1 MRKKLIDEG
10 YFFRSHSDT
19 EVLLKSYIE
28 WGTNCVD
35 YLNGIFAF
43 AVWDKKNCSLFMA
56 RDRLGVKPLF
66 YTRRGKNIIF
76 ASEIK
81 ALLEHPQV
89 FPIIDDVGLMQI
101 FGLGP
106 ARPSNSGIFKDILE
120 LPPAHYLYITSEYTT
135 MHEYWKL
142 QSKPHEDNVS
152 QTLSHIRNLFEITV
166 KNQLIADVP
175 VCTFLSGG
183 LDSTAISSV
192 ASSFYKKNGKELHTY
207 SIDYE
212 DNDKFFERSVF
223 QPDADSEWIDYASNA
238 IGSIHH
244 NIIINNNDVVAALK
258 DSARANDYPGMAD
271 VDSSLLLFCKEVRK
285 DAVVALSGECA
296 DEIFGGYPW
305 FSRPDM
311 IEANTFP
318 WSQALDERYD
328 LLHRDFKH
336 LKLIEY
342 VQSEY
347 YDTLKCVPRLKG
359 EDSYSNRMR
368 EISYLNLKWF
378 MVTLLSR
385 KDRMSMANSLEVRVP
400 FADHE
405 IVEYAWNI
413 PIDIK
418 YLESRE
424 KGLLR
429 RAFEGLMPNDLIW
442 RKKSPY
448 PKTHNPAYLKAVS
461 SWLNEIINDSSS
473 PILRIVDKK
482 NMIDLIKS
490 GGSSFGKPWYGQL
503 MAGPQLIAYLAQ
515 INEWMATYKLEI
527 V

>member
-43 AVWDKKNCSLFMA
+43 AVWDKKNRSLFMA

-120 LPPAHYLYITSEYTT
+120 LPPAHYLYITPEFTT
-135 MHEYWKL
+135 MYEYWKL
-142 QSKPHEDNVS
+142 KSKPHEDNVS

-175 VCTFLSGG
+175 VCTFLSG
-183 LDSTAISSV
+183 
-192 ASSFYKKNGKELHTY
+192 
-207 SIDYE
+207 
-212 DNDKFFERSVF
+212 
-223 QPDADSEWIDYASNA
+223 
-238 IGSIHH
+238 
-244 NIIINNNDVVAALK
+244 
-258 DSARANDYPGMAD
+258 
-271 VDSSLLLFCKEVRK
+271 
-285 DAVVALSGECA
+285 ECA

-305 FSRPDM
+305 FSRLDM

-328 LLHRDFKH
+328 LLHRYFKH

-342 VQSEY
+342 VQS
-347 YDTLKCVPRLKG
+347 
-359 EDSYSNRMR
+359 
-368 EISYLNLKWF
+368 
-378 MVTLLSR
+378 
-385 KDRMSMANSLEVRVP
+385 
-400 FADHE
+400 
-405 IVEYAWNI
+405 
-413 PIDIK
+413 
-418 YLESRE
+418 
-424 KGLLR
+424 
-429 RAFEGLMPNDLIW
+429 
-442 RKKSPY
+442 
-448 PKTHNPAYLKAVS
+448 
-461 SWLNEIINDSSS
+461 
-473 PILRIVDKK
+473 
-482 NMIDLIKS
+482 
-490 GGSSFGKPWYGQL
+490 
-503 MAGPQLIAYLAQ
+503 
-515 INEWMATYKLEI
+515 
-527 V
+527 